1 MGNKTQNILS
11 EDLVCY
17 PGRSVFA
24 KLISF
29 GPVSPP
35 EPAGISELC
44 GSQHAQGKSFLL
56 PVLVCNALLQPADVP
71 GPGAGCK
78 MQRCNSCLE
87 GGPKKNEIK
96 IANIY
101 LQYEGVEILQSP
113 LRVSREYHQPRGN
126 WMKINCNSFS
136 RHKLLPKK

>member
-1 MGNKTQNILS
+1 MGSKTQNILS

-44 GSQHAQGKSFLL
+44 WSWHAQGKSFLL
-56 PVLVCNALLQPADVP
+56 LMLV
-71 GPGAGCK
+71 G
-78 MQRCNSCLE
+78 
-87 GGPKKNEIK
+87 
-96 IANIY
+96 
-101 LQYEGVEILQSP
+101 
-113 LRVSREYHQPRGN
+113 RVSA
-126 WMKINCNSFS
+126 SAS
-136 RHKLLPKK
+136 RRARPWSGVQTAEMQFLP

>member
-1 MGNKTQNILS
+1 MPICILSAIFHGTGPLKEGSCGLSTGTKAVSPRCSNYGPPKLSVGSKTQNILS

-44 GSQHAQGKSFLL
+44 WSRHAQGKSFLL
-56 PVLVCNALLQPADVP
+56 LMLVGSVFASANRRARPRSGVQTAE
-71 GPGAGCK
+71 
-78 MQRCNSCLE
+78 MQ
-87 GGPKKNEIK
+87 
-96 IANIY
+96 
-101 LQYEGVEILQSP
+101 
-113 LRVSREYHQPRGN
+113 
-126 WMKINCNSFS
+126 F
-136 RHKLLPKK
+136 LP